1 MSDNGN
7 VDLDDGDLERCEEI
21 EEILKNME
29 KPQILEPNVQEP
41 NVKEHAVQEHAVQE
55 PRVQEHAVPIPKV
68 PSWFVNIPNGCITGF
83 NEGSVIF
90 FDGVHFVG
98 INLHGKLT
106 ATELNV
112 SRKFRNIN
120 NSYAIPENAEIY
132 TVSSASVC
140 DQIGDEYFRNWLI
153 TTAEDIQYQ
162 LSGIYPVILSDTT
175 SKVPLRILRGLPKIE
190 YRHKKGCPPPYNPS
204 PADGFPLYL
213 SDGERWRLVET
224 QEDKIRY
231 LLKTYGEISGAEFQ
245 TKFKEFF
252 GHKVDVPK
260 NMKLGQYLSING
272 VSKRDDSNT
281 PPLPFFFIEEEPSAI
296 KAISVKDLKEK
307 LGQSEISQSKKTLEV
322 EKDLRKEFKER
333 EEAFREAF
341 REALREALRKEFEER
356 EEALRQSYEERI
368 KTLQLAYEEELL
380 LSDSKISEFCS
391 SSNKS
396 LKNEYHDIVDKISE
410 SFNEMEIRRT
420 ILTSNPNPNQE
431 NLDLFKI
438 AEESFSLLVIRR
450 DELWFLIHPNF
461 VQKTL

>member
-1 MSDNGN
+1 MSDNNNGKI
-7 VDLDDGDLERCEEI
+7 DLEDGDLERCEEI

-41 NVKEHAVQEHAVQE
+41 NVLE
-55 PRVQEHAVPIPKV
+55 PRVLERSVPIPIV

-120 NSYAIPENAEIY
+120 NSYAIPENAAIY
-132 TVSSASVC
+132 TVSSVSVC

-162 LSGIYPVILSDTT
+162 LSGIYPVILSDVI

-190 YRHKKGCPPPYNPS
+190 YKHKKGCPPQYNPS

-213 SDGERWRLVET
+213 SDGERWHLVET

-322 EKDLRKEFKER
+322 EKDLRKEFEER
-333 EEAFREAF
+333 EEAF

-391 SSNKS
+391 SSNNS
-396 LKNEYHDIVDKISE
+396 LKNKYHDIVDKISE

-420 ILTSNPNPNQE
+420 ILTSNPNQE

-461 VQKTL
+461 VKKTL